1 MRHSVERFL
10 ALGFLL
16 FISVSGCHSLHM
28 NGFSDLICLYNSAD
42 ASISAICAL
51 FVFTML
57 FLTCPYRCSCN
68 SGFLPTLEPGVPI
81 IYMCRR
87 VHTATS
93 SVSLHDRSQA
103 GLTDGSNVHYFPII
117 HQAHFFSNLFRVPYS
132 EFAL

>member
-1 MRHSVERFL
+1 MLVQLRWCEHFCHMCIIRF
-10 ALGFLL
+10 
-16 FISVSGCHSLHM
+16 H
-28 NGFSDLICLYNSAD
+28 D
-42 ASISAICAL
+42 AVLNMSYL
-51 FVFTML
+51 
-57 FLTCPYRCSCN
+57 CSCN

-93 SVSLHDRSQA
+93 TVSLDDRSQA